1 MVNFRAGL
9 IANQFPFLSTRMLMR
24 SVYHGTIFDNL
35 ICFQIILFGLLF
47 FTFFRI
53 DLDRYGLACKML
65 NDVGTF
71 RRYALSTG
79 TTMSLVRFV
88 FLRSGSIW
96 VIICCG
102 AQEAGR
108 AELGVD
114 RHSVWVVYYYTFE
127 ASCNWP

>member
-1 MVNFRAGL
+1 MIKARWEMVNFRAGL

-65 NDVGTF
+65 NDVGTPF
-71 RRYALSTG
+71 VGMLYQLELLCHWYVLCSSDLDQFGSLYVVELRRLDG
-79 TTMSLVRFV
+79 LSLV
-88 FLRSGSIW
+88 
-96 VIICCG
+96 
-102 AQEAGR
+102 
-108 AELGVD
+108 
-114 RHSVWVVYYYTFE
+114 
-127 ASCNWP
+127 